1 MPLAIEDNSSFGD
14 STPEL
19 VEFETKTGEDFFQI
33 HKEVYIK
40 GVSISKLF
48 FLLAVAAA
56 GRTPQNKSSPI
67 FYPHR
72 SRVPNNP

>member
-33 HKEVYIK
+33 HKEVYFNNACKHIIDETTLHWIRLGLNGK
-40 GVSISKLF
+40 
-48 FLLAVAAA
+48 
-56 GRTPQNKSSPI
+56 
-67 FYPHR
+67 
-72 SRVPNNP
+72 NNP

>member
-33 HKEVYIK
+33 HKEVHIK
-40 GVSISKLF
+40 GVSISKLLF
-48 FLLAVAAA
+48 SLAVAAA
-56 GRTPQNKSSPI
+56 GNRSLAPKQIFAHFLPPPQPRT
-67 FYPHR
+67 
-72 SRVPNNP
+72 